1 MVCWLRAMVMTM
13 ALVVWACVPAAWAQ
27 TSPPVGTAGLGE
39 RPAADA
45 AYTLHDIT
53 VDISAADAAA
63 ARRQGLAMARREAY
77 QRLVQRLVLESDR
90 DRLPAAEEVPLA
102 SLIEGIDILRE
113 RYSRRRYIARLAVHF
128 RPEAIRALFA
138 RFAVRYSETLARS
151 RPLLLFWR
159 QGRAGALTPV
169 GREQAARLLLRA
181 DPANR
186 LVPLA
191 PASEDLTGRHVRLL
205 LDAALR
211 AWSCDRS
218 PEAESGWAVMA
229 ALEAAGTGP
238 AVVAV
243 ITATSSLG
251 PRAGHVRLDLVAHDA
266 PAVIFARE
274 MTIAADLPFAEAAED
289 AASSLLAQG
298 LDVLDAAWRQ
308 ATVVRPGKV
317 ETILVQVPSRSLAE
331 LHESEAALAA
341 LPILRRIETVSL
353 AIPETTLRLQ
363 FEGNTAL
370 LALALGERGYV
381 LHETADGH
389 YVLRVKPKAAGQDDD
404 RQQEKAAQ
412 P

>member
-1 MVCWLRAMVMTM
+1 
-13 ALVVWACVPAAWAQ
+13 
-27 TSPPVGTAGLGE
+27 
-39 RPAADA
+39 
-45 AYTLHDIT
+45 
-53 VDISAADAAA
+53 
-63 ARRQGLAMARREAY
+63 
-77 QRLVQRLVLESDR
+77 
-90 DRLPAAEEVPLA
+90 
-102 SLIEGIDILRE
+102 
-113 RYSRRRYIARLAVHF
+113 
-128 RPEAIRALFA
+128 
-138 RFAVRYSETLARS
+138 
-151 RPLLLFWR
+151 
-159 QGRAGALTPV
+159 
-169 GREQAARLLLRA
+169 
-181 DPANR
+181 
-186 LVPLA
+186 
-191 PASEDLTGRHVRLL
+191 
-205 LDAALR
+205 
-211 AWSCDRS
+211 
-218 PEAESGWAVMA
+218 
-229 ALEAAGTGP
+229 
-238 AVVAV
+238 
-243 ITATSSLG
+243 
-251 PRAGHVRLDLVAHDA
+251 
-266 PAVIFARE
+266 

-404 RQQEKAAQ
+404 RQQEKAPQ